1 MAITLAVG
9 TQVAIA
15 STYVASVNM
24 TAITNAAAAVATLA
38 AGHGVVVGDF
48 LELTSGWSLLT
59 GRIARVSAVS
69 VNDVTLEGI
78 NTTDTT
84 LYPAGTGTGSI
95 RRITAW
101 TAISQI
107 TSGIQISGGDQQF
120 ADVTTLQDRNQR
132 QIPTRRSPVTATFP
146 VYADE
151 SLGWVATVR
160 SASQSATATACRMIY
175 PNNSRTVFNGYWTLG
190 DINTIQ
196 DDTLRNQIV
205 ITFAATATNYAT

>member
-15 STYVASVNM
+15 STYGSSVNM
-24 TAITNAAAAVATLA
+24 TAITNASAAVATLA

-48 LELTSGWSLLT
+48 LEITSGWSLLT

-69 VNDVTLEGI
+69 TNDVTLESI
-78 NTTDTT
+78 NTTSTT
-84 LYPAGTGTGSI
+84 NYPAGTGTGTI

-101 TAISQI
+101 TTISQI
-107 TSGIQISGGDQQF
+107 TAGIQATGGDQQF

-132 QIPTRRSPVTATFP
+132 QIPTRRSPVTLSLP
-146 VYADE
+146 VFADE
-151 SLGWVATVR
+151 SLSWVATVR
-160 SASQSATATACRMIY
+160 SASDTATATAVRLIY
-175 PNNSRTVFNGYWTLG
+175 PNNSRTVANGYWTMS

-196 DDTLRNQIV
+196 DDTLRSQITV
-205 ITFAATATNYAT
+205 AFAAASTNYAT